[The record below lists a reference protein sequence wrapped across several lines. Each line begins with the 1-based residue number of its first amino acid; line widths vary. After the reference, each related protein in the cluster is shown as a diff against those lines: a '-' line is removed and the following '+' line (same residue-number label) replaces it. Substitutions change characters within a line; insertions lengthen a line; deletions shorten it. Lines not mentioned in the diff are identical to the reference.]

1 MSQAKKR
8 LLLGAA
14 SLLLI
19 GEPALLA
26 KSTIAA
32 PIQVAQVASQTRWK
46 AFQGQDIQLSLP
58 ANFQG
63 GSPTDAQSKTMI
75 ESIKSLGNPFATIGQ
90 MVEKNPAIFALV
102 AVDPQPNASGG
113 VTNVLVS
120 AGQQLPDMT
129 LKRYVDALAQFLPAP
144 IKVLDHSMIRLQGRP
159 AGRLVTEA
167 IVGEKAIKQ
176 TIYIVQQ
183 ADQIWTVAY
192 STDKEDYPR
201 LSLMF
206 ERSIQTFRA
215 KPS

>member
-14 SLLLI
+14 SLFLV
-19 GEPALLA
+19 GGSYFLA
-26 KSTIAA
+26 ATAIAA
-32 PIQVAQVASQTRWK
+32 PIQMAQVASQTRWK
-46 AFQGQDIQLSLP
+46 AFEGQGIQLSLP

-75 ESIKSLGNPFATIGQ
+75 EGIKSLGDKFVAIGQ

-102 AVDPQPNASGG
+102 AVDPKPNASGG

-120 AGQQLPDMT
+120 AGQQLPDIT

-144 IKVLDHSMIRLQGRP
+144 IKVINHSMIRLQGRP

-167 IVGEKAIKQ
+167 IVEDKAIKQ

-183 ADQIWTVAY
+183 GNQIWTVAY
-192 STDKEDYPR
+192 STDKQDYPR
-201 LSLMF
+201 LSLIF
-206 ERSIQTFRA
+206 ERSIQTFRV